1 MPWTLDLPFD
11 KPPLTENQRWPHWAP
26 KAVMTKKVRAASS
39 LLARQQRI
47 PALGTCT
54 VRLIWVVNTR
64 HRRDADNITPT
75 LKAACD
81 GLVDAGLVPDD
92 TPDLM
97 DKRMPEIDY
106 RPGQPAGLQLLITEG
121 ISR

>member
-11 KPPLTENQRWPHWAP
+11 RPPLTENQRLHHMA
-26 KAVMTKKVRAASS
+26 KARLTKQVRRAASF
-39 LLARQQRI
+39 LARSQRI
-47 PALGTCT
+47 PPLGACT
-54 VRLIWVVNTR
+54 VRLVWHVNTK
-64 HRRDADNITPT
+64 HRRDADNLAPT

-92 TPDLM
+92 TPALM

-106 RPGQPAGLQLLITEG
+106 RPGQPATLQLLITEG